1 MSIGTT
7 PRRHDGT
14 TPRRHVGTLYGRALA
29 LLLVQLAVVPSRRL
43 AAQCPDGSAPPCA
56 PARTP
61 APRIAIDPNAIAIL
75 PFRVSGPPEA
85 QYLREGMVDLLNVG
99 LDGFAGWRVLQ
110 PRAFLRQVGSGD
122 RAVAE
127 AARLA
132 REAGAATFVIG
143 SVSALGPELVAQA
156 GLYESA
162 RASPLASVR
171 ARGTVALPAAVADSI
186 AAGLARYRASL
197 QPGVARRSTAEYTTA
212 SPAALQAYLVAE
224 QLSRQA
230 RWPEAVDSLTAALAR
245 DSTFALAYYALYR
258 ALSWGTAAPLVRV
271 QWGDAPTALT
281 IDRVYDAATRHRERA
296 PVRQRRLLEAI
307 ATYNKADA
315 LRLGEELTR
324 SYPDDADVALEIGDA
339 YFHLSVP
346 MGEPPQRAIERLER
360 AIALDP
366 GVPEAYLHVV
376 QLQCMTGDTAAAWR
390 TLGRL
395 KTVAP
400 TWVAT
405 VALELGLRALL
416 RGDDP
421 ATLPAAGPDTI
432 RRAARY
438 LLWSADS
445 RPAQAVSLA
454 DSFLARLTAPALP
467 RAERVPAL
475 LHRHLHRLAQGRYV
489 AGWEM
494 LRAAASLEPE
504 DPEVLGATVLHH
516 LVTGAHAAD
525 AAEAARQLAQRGGA
539 RPLWASAL
547 LGWRVATV
555 APVDS
560 AQAALP
566 EIVAGAD
573 WPAFRAALAAGLTGL
588 LDLRR
593 GDSVAA
599 RRALIRGNSEWIET
613 RGVEQFFPNPYFA
626 LVTARLEVAA
636 GEPAVAG
643 PRLSETMAT
652 LGMAFRADAEELR
665 GRIAEQ
671 RGDTTAAIG
680 AYRNLVELWRDAD
693 PELQPRVAAAR
704 AALGRMERP

>member
-1 MSIGTT
+1 VAS
-7 PRRHDGT
+7 
-14 TPRRHVGTLYGRALA
+14 A
-29 LLLVQLAVVPSRRL
+29 LAVVASWNGL
-43 AAQCPDGSAPPCA
+43 HAQCPDGSAPPCHTA
-56 PARTP
+56 PARAVP
-61 APRIAIDPNAIAIL
+61 VDSNAVAIL
-75 PFRVSGPPEA
+75 PFRVSGPPDA

-110 PRAFLRQVGSGD
+110 PRAFLRHVGSGERVID
-122 RAVAE
+122 VAE

-156 GLYESA
+156 ALYGSA
-162 RASPLASVR
+162 RAAPLASVR
-171 ARGTVALPAAVADSI
+171 ARGSLALPGAVADSI
-186 AAGLARYRASL
+186 AAGLARYRATR
-197 QPGVARRSTAEYTTA
+197 QPGVARRSTADFTTS

-224 QLSRQA
+224 QLARRA
-230 RWPEAVDSLTAALAR
+230 RWPEAIDSLTAALAR

-258 ALSWGTAAPLVRV
+258 ALAWGTSAPMVRV

-307 ATYNKADA
+307 ATYNKNDA
-315 LRLGEELTR
+315 LRIGEEMART
-324 SYPDDADVALEIGDA
+324 YPDDADVALEVGDG

-346 MGEPPQRAIERLER
+346 MGEPPRLAIERLER

-376 QLQCMTGDTAAAWR
+376 QLQCMTGDTAAAWT
-390 TLGRL
+390 TLSRL
-395 KTVAP
+395 EAVAP
-400 TWVAT
+400 DWAAT
-405 VALELGLRALL
+405 AALRLGLRAAL
-416 RGDDP
+416 RGGDP

-445 RPAQAVSLA
+445 RPALAVSLA
-454 DSFLARLTAPALP
+454 DSFTARLTVPDMP
-467 RAERVPAL
+467 RSERVPAL
-475 LHRHLHRLAQGRYV
+475 LHRHLHRLAQGRY
-489 AGWEM
+489 
-494 LRAAASLEPE
+494 AAAWAMLQDAAALDP
-504 DPEVLGATVLHH
+504 DAPEVLGAAILHH
-516 LVTGAHAAD
+516 LVTQAHAAEAAD
-525 AAEAARQLAQRGGA
+525 AARQLLQLSGA

-555 APVDS
+555 APIDS
-560 AQAALP
+560 ARAALP
-566 EIVAGAD
+566 DLVAGAD
-573 WPAFRAALAAGLTGL
+573 WPPFRAALGAGLGGL

-599 RRALIRGNSEWIET
+599 RRQLIRGNSEWVET
-613 RGVEQFFPNPYFA
+613 RGVEAFFPNPYFA
-626 LVTARLEVAA
+626 LVTARLEMAA
-636 GEPAVAG
+636 GEPGLAG

-652 LGMAFRADAEELR
+652 LGMAFRTEAEALR

-671 RGDTTAAIG
+671 RGDTTAAVR
-680 AYRNLVELWRDAD
+680 AYRNVVELWQDAD
-693 PELQPRVAAAR
+693 AELQPRVAGAR
-704 AALGRMERP
+704 AALARLERH

>member
-1 MSIGTT
+1 MTDGTT
-7 PRRHDGT
+7 PRRHDA
-14 TPRRHVGTLYGRALA
+14 TLCERTLV
-29 LLLVQLAVVPSRRL
+29 LLLVQLGVVASFDGL
-43 AAQCPDGSAPPCA
+43 SAQCPDGSAPPCRTA
-56 PARTP
+56 PTARAVP
-61 APRIAIDPNAIAIL
+61 IDANAIAIL
-75 PFRVSGPPEA
+75 PFRVSGPPDA

-122 RAVAE
+122 RVIAVAE

-132 REAGAATFVIG
+132 REAGAAAFVVG
-143 SVSALGPELVAQA
+143 SVSALGPELIAQA
-156 GLYESA
+156 ALYESA
-162 RASPLASVR
+162 HAAPLASVR
-171 ARGTVALPAAVADSI
+171 ARGTVALPAAVADTL
-186 AAGLARYRASL
+186 AAGLARYRATR
-197 QPGVARRSTAEYTTA
+197 QPGVARRSTADYTTS

-224 QLSRQA
+224 QLARRA
-230 RWPEAVDSLTAALAR
+230 RWPEAIDSLTAALAR

-258 ALSWGTAAPLVRV
+258 AVSWGTSAPAVRV
-271 QWGDAPTALT
+271 QWGDAQTTLT
-281 IDRVYDAATRHRERA
+281 IDRVFDAATRHRERT

-307 ATYNKADA
+307 ATYNKNDA
-315 LRLGEELTR
+315 LRLGEELAR
-324 SYPDDADVALEIGDA
+324 AYPDDADAALELGDG

-346 MGEPPQRAIERLER
+346 LGEPPRLAIEHLQR

-376 QLQCMTGDTAAAWR
+376 QLQCMTGDTAAAWA
-390 TLGRL
+390 TLARL
-395 KTVAP
+395 EAVAP
-400 TWVAT
+400 EWAAT
-405 VALELGLRALL
+405 AALRLGLRAAL
-416 RGDDP
+416 RGEDP

-445 RPAQAVSLA
+445 RPALAVSLA
-454 DSFLARLTAPALP
+454 DSFTARLTDPGMP

-475 LHRHLHRLAQGRYV
+475 LHRHLHHLAQGRY
-489 AGWEM
+489 AAAWAM
-494 LRAAASLEPE
+494 LRDAAVLDPDA
-504 DPEVLGATVLHH
+504 PEVLGATILHH
-516 LVTGAHAAD
+516 LVTGAHGGEAAD
-525 AAEAARQLAQRGGA
+525 ASRRLLERGDA

-555 APVDS
+555 APIDS
-560 AQAALP
+560 ARAALP
-566 EIVAGAD
+566 DLVAGAD
-573 WPAFRAALAAGLTGL
+573 WQPFRAALAAGLGGL

-599 RRALIRGNSEWIET
+599 RRQLIRGNSEWIEN
-613 RGVEQFFPNPYFA
+613 RGVEAFFPNPYFA

-636 GEPAVAG
+636 GEPAVAE

-671 RGDTTAAIG
+671 RGDTTAAIRS
-680 AYRNLVELWRDAD
+680 YRNLVDLWRDAD
-693 PELQPRVAAAR
+693 PELQPRVAVAR
-704 AALGRMERP
+704 AALARLEGR